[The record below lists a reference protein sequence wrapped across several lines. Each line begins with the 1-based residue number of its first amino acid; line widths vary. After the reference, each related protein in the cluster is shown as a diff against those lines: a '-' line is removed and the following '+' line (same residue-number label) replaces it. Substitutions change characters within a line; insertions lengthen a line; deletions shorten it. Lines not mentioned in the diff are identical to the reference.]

1 MMNVPPGIL
10 YLASYRYQLQADRR
24 TGKARRQHC
33 TQGAA
38 GSKRVASAFCD

>member
-24 TGKARRQHC
+24 TGKTATLH
-33 TQGAA
+33 TWA
-38 GSKRVASAFCD
+38 